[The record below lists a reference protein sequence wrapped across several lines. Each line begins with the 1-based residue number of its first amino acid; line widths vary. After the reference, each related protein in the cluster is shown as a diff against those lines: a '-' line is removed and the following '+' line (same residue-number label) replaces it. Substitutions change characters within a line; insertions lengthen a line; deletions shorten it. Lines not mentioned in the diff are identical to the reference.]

1 MNNDKTWEKQ
11 FCGQWER
18 QPNIST
24 YVKGQFDEIST
35 LANSPI
41 CESGDVLGC
50 QNRQFQ
56 TGLRAKY
63 DIIQRAQGWWC
74 VIRKENANA

>member
-11 FCGQWER
+11 FCGQWR
-18 QPNIST
+18 RRPNIST

-35 LANSPI
+35 LASFPI
-41 CESGDVLGC
+41 CELGDVLGC
-50 QNRQFQ
+50 QNRLFW
-56 TGLRAKY
+56 TGLRPKH
-63 DIIQRAQGWWC
+63 DIIGGAWGWRC

>member
-1 MNNDKTWEKQ
+1 MNNDKTWRKQ
-11 FCGQWER
+11 FCGQSER

-50 QNRQFQ
+50 QNRPFQ
-56 TGLRAKY
+56 TGLRAKH
-63 DIIQRAQGWWC
+63 DIIRCAWDRLC
-74 VIRKENANA
+74 KEQAHAI